1 MVSMAENIAINTL
14 KLQRKVLA
22 KSASRRQDS
31 LLSQK
36 NRNRSVSSTT
46 IYLQNLTRSTFVNL
60 EGVIKIFFQ
69 KRTYN
74 NGMTAPLSTV
84 NFQSRLSNFPSPL
97 TTLTIEEVGSFRLQ
111 GELWVLTVN
120 LSHLNIDK
128 EVKKLKKKVYIS
140 C

>member
-1 MVSMAENIAINTL
+1 
-14 KLQRKVLA
+14 
-22 KSASRRQDS
+22 
-31 LLSQK
+31 
-36 NRNRSVSSTT
+36 
-46 IYLQNLTRSTFVNL
+46 
-60 EGVIKIFFQ
+60 
-69 KRTYN
+69 
-74 NGMTAPLSTV
+74 MTAPLSTV

-128 EVKKLKKKVYIS
+128 EVKKLKKKVVIS